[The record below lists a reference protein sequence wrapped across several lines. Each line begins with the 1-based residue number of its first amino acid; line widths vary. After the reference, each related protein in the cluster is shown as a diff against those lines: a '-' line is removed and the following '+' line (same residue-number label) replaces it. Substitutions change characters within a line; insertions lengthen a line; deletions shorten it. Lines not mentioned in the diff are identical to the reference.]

1 MLYILHHIAVLCR
14 LAMQCP
20 EIFCIV
26 ISCSILLHCM
36 LSIVLYSHSI
46 THTLP
51 LTSPPTDPPTNPPTS
66 HTHTSNVTYTL
77 TPTPTTTTQARK
89 YLRLGVNFIKA
100 CAVRSVP
107 EADLPIRCVFA

>member
-14 LAMQCP
+14 LALQCLVL
-20 EIFCIV
+20 FVTVC
-26 ISCSILLHCM
+26 SCSIPLH
-36 LSIVLYSHSI
+36 
-46 THTLP
+46 
-51 LTSPPTDPPTNPPTS
+51 
-66 HTHTSNVTYTL
+66 YTL
-77 TPTPTTTTQARK
+77 TPIPTTTHAHK